1 MHRISFD
8 LLSVLNQFFFSH
20 PHCSTQQKPLY
31 SPELSRSC
39 SGLMSNLVK
48 LLQAHVFRIIFY
60 QLMIIM
66 GFILIMLWLKGWQ
79 GALSAFAGA
88 MSYALPTFLFLG
100 LLSRFGGARAAS
112 RFMIA
117 FFLGEA
123 VKLIACGVLFLAFVQ
138 VFHMDLI
145 STFLGLSVAIVAF
158 WIASPAAL
166 FKGSA
171 K

>member
-1 MHRISFD
+1 MT
-8 LLSVLNQFFFSH
+8 VLRKMIPNIFLPLIAVPKKSH
-20 PHCSTQQKPLY
+20 YTRPNFRGVLVVF
-31 SPELSRSC
+31 
-39 SGLMSNLVK
+39 MSNLVK

-79 GALSAFAGA
+79 GAVSAFAGA

-100 LLSRFGGARAAS
+100 LLSRFAGAQALS

-117 FFLGEA
+117 FFVGEA
-123 VKLIACGVLFLAFVQ
+123 LKLIACGVLFLVFVQ
-138 VFHMDLI
+138 LFDMNLL
-145 STFLGLSVAIVAF
+145 SAFLGLSVSIVAF